1 MNNQILSIYKKEYKI
16 SLEKQLQRYS
26 DEMSSMITTDKK
38 ISFKI
43 GRHKKT
49 KIVKRKINIK
59 KIKSSDTYK
68 RLQCTYNDFKLKID
82 NIDECDFTNRY
93 ISDFEKYKKIYIK
106 RLEEECREYNA
117 WLKNKKNNL
126 NNAIKNQVN
135 NLIIQRIRLDI
146 SDYEEKINKIN
157 FKLNNINQEHQT
169 DDIIRLIIS
178 SYNSKI
184 NSDNAIN
191 EKKNK
196 VINKIRSDKTGI
208 DNFYKRERSINYT
221 NKQNKRNIDRE
232 DRKFF
237 DICSKFPSYLEKKLN
252 RMPNNKGYI
261 YKGIH
266 FYGKLPSENQDLCM
280 FEKKFSRTRENILHI
295 HEWKRNKYTLY
306 EKIGRDRKKKIKEKI
321 LKPVFRQNSLLDFK
335 VSQVKQSKKKKK
347 KTDKVDDN
355 DFDEVTTDELNFILD
370 YEYDDEDY
378 DSNDNE

>member
-1 MNNQILSIYKKEYKI
+1 MNNQLLSIYKKEYKI

-43 GRHKKT
+43 GQHKKT
-49 KIVKRKINIK
+49 KIVKRSVNIN

-68 RLQCTYNDFKLKID
+68 RLQCNYNDFKLKID
-82 NIDECDFTNRY
+82 NIDEYDFTTRY
-93 ISDFEKYKKIYIK
+93 ISDFEKYKIIYIK
-106 RLEEECREYNA
+106 QLEEECREYNA
-117 WLKNKKNNL
+117 WLKNKKKKL

-135 NLIIQRIRLDI
+135 KLIIQKIRSDI
-146 SDYEEKINKIN
+146 LNYEEKINKIN

-221 NKQNKRNIDRE
+221 NKQNKRNINRE
-232 DRKFF
+232 QYKFF
-237 DICSKFPSYLEKKLN
+237 DICSKFPEYLKKKLDK
-252 RMPNNKGYI
+252 MPNNKGYI

-266 FYGKLPSENQDLCM
+266 FYGKLPPDNQNLCM
-280 FEKKFSRTRENILHI
+280 FEKKFSKTRENILRI
-295 HEWKRNKYTLY
+295 HEWKNNKYTLY

-321 LKPVFRQNSLLDFK
+321 LKPIFIQNNLLDFK
-335 VSQVKQSKKKKK
+335 VSQVKQQKKKEEK
-347 KTDKVDDN
+347 N
-355 DFDEVTTDELNFILD
+355 R
-370 YEYDDEDY
+370 
-378 DSNDNE
+378 

>member
-1 MNNQILSIYKKEYKI
+1 MNNQLLSIYKKEYKI

-43 GRHKKT
+43 GQHKKT
-49 KIVKRKINIK
+49 KIVKRHININ

-68 RLQCTYNDFKLKID
+68 RLQCNYNDFKLKID
-82 NIDECDFTNRY
+82 NIDEYDFTNQY

-106 RLEEECREYNA
+106 QLEEKCREYNA

-135 NLIIQRIRLDI
+135 KLIIQKIRSDI
-146 SDYEEKINKIN
+146 SNYEEKINKIN
-157 FKLNNINQEHQT
+157 LKLNNINQEHQT
-169 DDIIRLIIS
+169 DDIIRLIIA

-184 NSDNAIN
+184 KSDNATN
-191 EKKNK
+191 EKNTKI
-196 VINKIRSDKTGI
+196 INKIKSDKREI

-221 NKQNKRNIDRE
+221 NQQDQRNMNRE
-232 DRKFF
+232 KCKFF
-237 DICSKFPSYLEKKLN
+237 DICSKFPEYLKKKLDK
-252 RMPNNKGYI
+252 MPNNKGYI

-266 FYGKLPSENQDLCM
+266 FYGKLPPENQNLCM
-280 FEKKFSRTRENILHI
+280 FEKKFSKTRENVLRI
-295 HEWKRNKYTLY
+295 HEWKNNKYTLY

-321 LKPVFRQNSLLDFK
+321 LKPIFTQNNLLDFK
-335 VSQVKQSKKKKK
+335 VSQVKQQKKKKK
-347 KTDKVDDN
+347 KTDKVYDN
-355 DFDEVTTDELNFILD
+355 DFDEITTDELNFMLD
-370 YEYDDEDY
+370 YEYDNEDY

>member
-68 RLQCTYNDFKLKID
+68 RLQCNYNDFKLKID

-106 RLEEECREYNA
+106 KLEEECREYNA

-146 SDYEEKINKIN
+146 SDYEEK
-157 FKLNNINQEHQT
+157 
-169 DDIIRLIIS
+169 
-178 SYNSKI
+178 
-184 NSDNAIN
+184 
-191 EKKNK
+191 
-196 VINKIRSDKTGI
+196 
-208 DNFYKRERSINYT
+208 
-221 NKQNKRNIDRE
+221 
-232 DRKFF
+232 
-237 DICSKFPSYLEKKLN
+237 
-252 RMPNNKGYI
+252 
-261 YKGIH
+261 
-266 FYGKLPSENQDLCM
+266 
-280 FEKKFSRTRENILHI
+280 
-295 HEWKRNKYTLY
+295 
-306 EKIGRDRKKKIKEKI
+306 
-321 LKPVFRQNSLLDFK
+321 
-335 VSQVKQSKKKKK
+335 
-347 KTDKVDDN
+347 
-355 DFDEVTTDELNFILD
+355 
-370 YEYDDEDY
+370 
-378 DSNDNE
+378 